1 MIAGFELNEKLK
13 DILVQECGA
22 FEAKSIYFPNG
33 VPIIPEPFL
42 ETIVRWHKDVDDS
55 VLAKAL
61 QVILL
66 HSIEINKLSEFTPP
80 ELEFSLGHPQMIWSM
95 FDLENGIQ

>member
-13 DILVQECGA
+13 EKLVLECGA

-33 VPIIPEPFL
+33 VPLIPEPFL
-42 ETIVRWHKDVDDS
+42 ETIVRWDKDADDS

-66 HSIEINKLSEFTPP
+66 HTIEIDKLAEITPP
-80 ELEFSLGHPQMIWSM
+80 ELEFSLGHPQIIWSM
-95 FDLENGIQ
+95 FELENGIQ

>member
-13 DILVQECGA
+13 EILVQECEA
-22 FEAKSIYFPNG
+22 FEAKSTYFPIG

-55 VLAKAL
+55 FLGKAL
-61 QVILL
+61 QIILL
-66 HSIEINKLSEFTPP
+66 HSLEISKVAQFTPP
-80 ELEFSLGHPQMIWSM
+80 ELEFSLGHPQIIWSI
-95 FDLENGIQ
+95 FNLESVTD